1 MLELIVEMVMQMVII
16 VEVEVVVAIEEDE
29 VVLLPLCKDQVLWI
43 ILFRYL
49 CAHHQCTLLR
59 HVLYHFDES

>member
-16 VEVEVVVAIEEDE
+16 VEVEVAVAIEEDE

-49 CAHHQCTLLR
+49 CAHYQCTLLH